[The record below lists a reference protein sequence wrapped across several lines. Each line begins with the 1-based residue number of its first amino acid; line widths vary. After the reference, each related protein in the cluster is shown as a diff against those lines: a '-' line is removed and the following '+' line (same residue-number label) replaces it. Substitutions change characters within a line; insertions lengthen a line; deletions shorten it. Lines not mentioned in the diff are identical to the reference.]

1 MFPKEVEFY
10 WRRANVFRDRVKEE
24 IYSERVDLQCEY
36 ACSQDPVKFPD
47 RLALAYK
54 PLRRGEKWGENW
66 ESAWF
71 HITGSVPEHF
81 AGREIALLAD
91 FGGEALIFDAEGTP
105 VYGLTNASAFSD
117 RYTKN
122 RCLLDYGRGKGSCGH
137 RSNPSRQREYRDEGR
152 TALRPIC
159 AQDAWHIPGRYAQD
173 IAGAIHRRQ

>member
-10 WRRANVFRDRVKEE
+10 WSRANVFRDRVKEE
-24 IYSERVDLQCEY
+24 IYSEQVDLQCEY
-36 ACSQDPVKFPD
+36 ARSQDPVKFPD

-117 RYTKN
+117 QYTKN
-122 RCLLDYGRGKGSCGH
+122 RYLLKGSHSAG
-137 RSNPSRQREYRDEGR
+137 EKVEFWIEG
-152 TALRPIC
+152 AANGLF
-159 AQDAWHIPGRYAQD
+159 GL
-173 IAGAIHRRQ
+173 GFEKE